1 MLLGKV
7 GAGKV
12 GGGRTIGQQGSG
24 SAGGGPEVPGP
35 SGVAGAEL
43 GPGGVRVVRIIG
55 SCCSI
60 EIDPRVLHPFHP
72 SNRVGCLPNIQTVDG
87 RVLSD

>member
-1 MLLGKV
+1 MVLLGKV

-43 GPGGVRVVRIIG
+43 GPGGGRMVRIMG
-55 SCCSI
+55 SCSSI
-60 EIDPRVLHPFHP
+60 EIDPRVHPLP
-72 SNRVGCLPNIQTVDG
+72 SIQ
-87 RVLSD
+87 

>member
-24 SAGGGPEVPGP
+24 SAGGGPEVGP

-43 GPGGVRVVRIIG
+43 GPGGVGVVRIMG

-60 EIDPRVLHPFHP
+60 EIDPRVLYPLP
-72 SNRVGCLPNIQTVDG
+72 SIQ
-87 RVLSD
+87 

>member
-7 GAGKV
+7 GAGKG

-43 GPGGVRVVRIIG
+43 GPGGVRMVRIMG
-55 SCCSI
+55 SCSSI
-60 EIDPRVLHPFHP
+60 EIDPRVLYPLP
-72 SNRVGCLPNIQTVDG
+72 SIQ
-87 RVLSD
+87 

>member
-1 MLLGKV
+1 MLFGKV

-43 GPGGVRVVRIIG
+43 GPGGGRMV
-55 SCCSI
+55 SSLCQKN
-60 EIDPRVLHPFHP
+60 
-72 SNRVGCLPNIQTVDG
+72 SNKKKTKKG
-87 RVLSD
+87 

>member
-1 MLLGKV
+1 MLFGKV

-43 GPGGVRVVRIIG
+43 GPGGGRRVSSLCQKKIQMEK
-55 SCCSI
+55 I
-60 EIDPRVLHPFHP
+60 ET
-72 SNRVGCLPNIQTVDG
+72 G
-87 RVLSD
+87 

>member
-43 GPGGVRVVRIIG
+43 GPGGGRMVRSLCQKKIQMEK
-55 SCCSI
+55 I
-60 EIDPRVLHPFHP
+60 ET
-72 SNRVGCLPNIQTVDG
+72 G
-87 RVLSD
+87 

>member
-43 GPGGVRVVRIIG
+43 GPGGGRMVRIMG
-55 SCCSI
+55 SCSSI
-60 EIDPRVLHPFHP
+60 EIDPRVLHPLP
-72 SNRVGCLPNIQTVDG
+72 SIQ
-87 RVLSD
+87 

>member
-1 MLLGKV
+1 MLFGKV

-43 GPGGVRVVRIIG
+43 GPGGGRRVSSLCVSKNFKHTQSLENLHKNSLVTIKG
-55 SCCSI
+55 S
-60 EIDPRVLHPFHP
+60 
-72 SNRVGCLPNIQTVDG
+72 
-87 RVLSD
+87 

>member
-24 SAGGGPEVPGP
+24 SAGGGPEVGP

-43 GPGGVRVVRIIG
+43 GPGGGRMEPVSKKIQ
-55 SCCSI
+55 I
-60 EIDPRVLHPFHP
+60 EKK
-72 SNRVGCLPNIQTVDG
+72 
-87 RVLSD
+87 

>member
-7 GAGKV
+7 GAGKG

-43 GPGGVRVVRIIG
+43 GPGGGRMVRIMR
-55 SCCSI
+55 SCSSI
-60 EIDPRVLHPFHP
+60 EIDPRVLHPLP
-72 SNRVGCLPNIQTVDG
+72 SIQ
-87 RVLSD
+87 

>member
-1 MLLGKV
+1 MLFGKV

-43 GPGGVRVVRIIG
+43 GPGGGRRV
-55 SCCSI
+55 SSLCQKKFKWKKI
-60 EIDPRVLHPFHP
+60 ET
-72 SNRVGCLPNIQTVDG
+72 G
-87 RVLSD
+87 

>member
-1 MLLGKV
+1 MVLLGKV
-7 GAGKV
+7 GAGKG

-24 SAGGGPEVPGP
+24 SAGGGPEVGP

-43 GPGGVRVVRIIG
+43 GPGGGRMVRIIG

-60 EIDPRVLHPFHP
+60 EIDPRVLHPLP
-72 SNRVGCLPNIQTVDG
+72 SIQ
-87 RVLSD
+87 

>member
-1 MLLGKV
+1 MLFGKV
-7 GAGKV
+7 GAGKG

-43 GPGGVRVVRIIG
+43 GPGGGRMVSSLCQKISNVKKLKKANGEDNRL
-55 SCCSI
+55 
-60 EIDPRVLHPFHP
+60 VLL
-72 SNRVGCLPNIQTVDG
+72 NRD
-87 RVLSD
+87 

>member
-1 MLLGKV
+1 MLFGKV

-43 GPGGVRVVRIIG
+43 GPSGGRRVI
-55 SCCSI
+55 SLCQKKKFKWKKI
-60 EIDPRVLHPFHP
+60 EK
-72 SNRVGCLPNIQTVDG
+72 G
-87 RVLSD
+87 